1 MKTTIIKSFNLFLL
15 AVVMINFT
23 SCEVEI
29 GDFFDD
35 DDIGEGYYNKSRDL
49 CSRTWVDT
57 WYDSDGNYCYQEL
70 DFYLDR
76 HGVDYIRVEYPNGR
90 FTESEYHF
98 DWNWDNYSQSVL
110 RMRYGP
116 GDVDYLYDV
125 WIGGNKLSGYLN
137 NHSNYVD
144 YSGKR

>member
-1 MKTTIIKSFNLFLL
+1 MKTTIFRYLNLCLI
-15 AVVMINFT
+15 AVAMLGFT

-29 GDFFDD
+29 DGFFDD
-35 DDIGEGYYNKSRDL
+35 DGIGDGYYNKSREL

-76 HGVDYIRVEYPNGR
+76 HGVDYIRVEYPGGR
-90 FTESEYHF
+90 ITESEYHF
-98 DWNWDNYSQSVL
+98 DWNWDNYSQSTL

-137 NHSNYVD
+137 YRDNYVD
-144 YSGKR
+144 YYGKR